1 MKLLVSLFV
10 ITLVTLLAYRL
21 ASKVTNHQ
29 LKEHKKVV
37 IFTGLVVIFLFG
49 LLGLIMYRDTQVLDI
64 QCSTKHQVTYTPPQN
79 PKTGMDYFEL
89 GNYDYD
95 TGNCQQAIIDYTTS
109 INLNPAFSQA
119 FNNRAYTYMRLREF
133 EPALNDLD
141 HALELNPNYVH
152 ALINRGDIYNYYYKI
167 DRQKAISNY
176 QQVITLGKTE
186 GTSVCG
192 HLFLAKH
199 NGWNLSTVLN
209 LPWAFLSC
217 R

>member
-21 ASKVTNHQ
+21 ASKVTNRQ
-29 LKEHKKVV
+29 VKEHKKVV
-37 IFTGLVVIFLFG
+37 AFTILVLIFLFS
-49 LLGLIMYRDTQVLDI
+49 LLALIMRQDTQSLDS
-64 QCSTKHQVTYTPPQN
+64 QCSMQHKVAYVPPQN
-79 PKTGMDYFEL
+79 PKTGMDYFTQ

-95 TGNCQQAIIDYTTS
+95 IGNCPQAITDYTTS
-109 INLNPAFSQA
+109 INLNPTYPQA
-119 FNNRAYTYMRLREF
+119 LNNRAYTYMRLRKF

-141 HALELNPNYVH
+141 LALELNPNYVH

-167 DRQKAISNY
+167 DRQKAISDY
-176 QQVITLGKTE
+176 QRVIALGKTE

-199 NGWNLSTVLN
+199 NGWNLGTVLN
-209 LPWAFLSC
+209 LPWAFLTC